1 MEEIIRDK
9 TAGAILRSKLKWYNE
24 GERNTKYFHSLEKR
38 HFNCKTIRILKSENN
53 GRISK
58 HADILL
64 EAKAAKP
71 LIYRCWA
78 VLWQLLMNYFA

>member
-9 TAGAILRSKLKWYNE
+9 TAGAILRSTCKLKWYNE

-38 HFNCKTIRILKSENN
+38 HFNCKTISILKSENN

-58 HADILL
+58 HDL
-64 EAKAAKP
+64 
-71 LIYRCWA
+71 
-78 VLWQLLMNYFA
+78 